1 MLFSIQ
7 LHEDADTVTQL
18 SADQCSSPNISLLEH
33 TVPDFCSL
41 ILHIFWIGTDSLALV
56 DLSACGP

>member
-7 LHEDADTVTQL
+7 LQENADIVTQL
-18 SADQCSSPNISLLEH
+18 CADLCSSPNTSLLEH

-41 ILHIFWIGTDSLALV
+41 ILHIYWIGTDSVMFV
-56 DLSACGP
+56 DFSTCGL